1 MNSAVPAASVAQS
14 QSGAA
19 SGVPSVAIP
28 KTTEVLVIETP
39 KKGVTPQ
46 QIMAVIAEEIRAT
59 VKLYLDGK
67 VRQWYSRG
75 DGKGVIFL
83 VDAKT
88 EDEARAIMETLALAK
103 EQLVDH
109 QYIPVGPLMREA
121 RLEHIVG
128 MTQWLASPSHPSL
141 MTRQH
146 WLVDRLFSMAPGVA
160 HTIVRPGIFAD
171 AYLATIGSA
180 VHLGIFPWMSGNSR
194 NAPPSNEDIARVA
207 VAALMD
213 PARHAG
219 KSYRPTGPELL
230 GVEEMANA
238 VGRAVG
244 RSVRFVPT
252 PTWLFMKA
260 ARMSGYPIDLFS
272 GIRYYIDDHERGA
285 FELGAPTTDVLDVT
299 GRPAEDFE
307 TIARRYAAPFRN
319 QRTFGN
325 WLREFAQF
333 MLTPLSPGFNLDR
346 YDRELRRPFPR
357 KPQFSTDSKVWRR
370 EHGITEP
377 AKSAAAVHTKANSGT
392 SRPQWLESQ

>member
-1 MNSAVPAASVAQS
+1 MIMIKARVIVTGATGKTGSVVVSELLGAGYPVRALVHGAELAVADMSDVERVAEALRDVQRAYFCPPFDPYMIQGAVAFAVAA
-14 QSGAA
+14 
-19 SGVPSVAIP
+19 
-28 KTTEVLVIETP
+28 K
-39 KKGVTPQ
+39 
-46 QIMAVIAEEIRAT
+46 
-59 VKLYLDGK
+59 
-67 VRQWYSRG
+67 
-75 DGKGVIFL
+75 
-83 VDAKT
+83 
-88 EDEARAIMETLALAK
+88 
-103 EQLVDH
+103 
-109 QYIPVGPLMREA
+109 EA

-128 MTQWLASPSHPSL
+128 LTQWLASPSHPSL
-141 MTRQH
+141 MTRQL
-146 WLVDRLFSMAPGVA
+146 WLVDRLFSMTPGIT

-213 PARHAG
+213 PGRHAG

-230 GVEEMANA
+230 SGEEMANA
-238 VGRAVG
+238 TGGAVG

-260 ARMSGYPIDLFS
+260 ARMNGYPIDLFS

-299 GRPAEDFE
+299 GRPPEDFE

-346 YDRELRRPFPR
+346 YDRELRRPFPSE
-357 KPQFSTDSKVWRR
+357 PQFAPESKVWRR
-370 EHGITEP
+370 EHGITD
-377 AKSAAAVHTKANSGT
+377 ATNAVASLHKAATSAIRRT
-392 SRPQWLESQ
+392 QWLESQ